1 MILRAF
7 IAIVAADAIDRHR
20 REQQHRAWAAD
31 DQARA
36 AAHAQSAPPL
46 ASGRFDPLRP
56 ERPT

>member
-20 REQQHRAWAAD
+20 REQQHRAWVAA

-36 AAHAQSAPPL
+36 AADAPSRPPL